1 MVHRNVYLSILTIG
15 LTFTI
20 ITFIFGQSQD
30 IALTFLYLTLFS
42 ILSIKWI
49 DEWRYYRSYNA
60 PLASAIFISIP
71 TLLAFLGSSIA
82 AFASISG
89 EPFFQI
95 DLLELTI
102 DLNLFGVEGFLL
114 FLNLFGVLF
123 ILPTSGLTLIFLR
136 RFYSGRYSS
145 IFIFRRRFPSEL
157 LVLGNFVIIICYF
170 LIWWETRVGELLGVI
185 SVILSLLLFIN
196 YHIMKVVVIPFR
208 RVVFSPS
215 RRRRPITPSDQSRP
229 YFSWESSSTT
239 SRPRSI
245 QPNQSVRVQRP
256 SQTDVRVAP
265 AISVSRKPAQ
275 KLTPAIMASLRP
287 AGHHLTRDDFRCIF
301 CYEFPIEPSRQVVIC
316 PHCRHPSHANEFQK
330 WLAVAE
336 ICSRCNKSISTSKM
350 IRLSGANY
358 EKIIN
363 MFKRNQLP

>member
-1 MVHRNVYLSILTIG
+1 MVQRNVYLSILTIG

-30 IALTFLYLTLFS
+30 IALTFLYLTLFT

-71 TLLAFLGSSIA
+71 TLLAFLGSGIA

-95 DLLELTI
+95 DLIELTI
-102 DLNLFGVEGFLL
+102 DLNFIGMEGFLL

-145 IFIFRRRFPSEL
+145 IFIFRRRFPNAFLIWGNSL
-157 LVLGNFVIIICYF
+157 LIICYLF
-170 LIWWETRVGELLGVI
+170 IWWETGVGELIGVI
-185 SVILSLLLFIN
+185 SVILSLFLFIN
-196 YHIMKVVVIPFR
+196 YYIMKVVLVPFR
-208 RVVFSPS
+208 RVVLSPS
-215 RRRRPITPSDQSRP
+215 RKRRPTTSSDQSRP
-229 YFSWESSSTT
+229 YFSWESSSTP

-245 QPNQSVRVQRP
+245 QPNQSARVQR
-256 SQTDVRVAP
+256 SSHTDVQVAP
-265 AISVSRKPAQ
+265 AISVSRQPAQ
-275 KLTPAIMASLRP
+275 KLTSAIMASLRP
-287 AGHHLTRDDFRCIF
+287 AGQHLTQDDFRCIF

-350 IRLSGANY
+350 IRLSGTNY

-363 MFKRNQLP
+363 MFKKNQLR